1 MKNLKTCFII
11 LIEVYLLTFLTGCN
25 NTNDNGLLKDKAKS
39 EIEYLSANF
48 IDILNSLNNITFEKF
63 DVVAENPNLSEEIES
78 KQKETTSQSTGGEQ
92 QSENQ
97 ISGNNKKENQN
108 QNENKESQ
116 SNGNSNIVTTQ
127 MAPNTI
133 LNPTKTEIDWT
144 SIKTDIENLHETW
157 NIIILDLYKLN
168 VNNENIRSFSNDLDK
183 ATTYIKNEDK
193 SNSILSIAKLYSYLP
208 TYIEN
213 ISTDNATKNIF
224 LIKNYIINSYSI
236 LDKRKLERYY

>member
-1 MKNLKTCFII
+1 
-11 LIEVYLLTFLTGCN
+11 
-25 NTNDNGLLKDKAKS
+25 
-39 EIEYLSANF
+39 
-48 IDILNSLNNITFEKF
+48 
-63 DVVAENPNLSEEIES
+63 
-78 KQKETTSQSTGGEQ
+78 
-92 QSENQ
+92 
-97 ISGNNKKENQN
+97 
-108 QNENKESQ
+108 
-116 SNGNSNIVTTQ
+116 

-168 VNNENIRSFSNDLDK
+168 VNNENIRSFSNDLDE

-224 LIKNYIINSYSI
+224 LIKSYIINSYSI